1 MSSLCFSYEWWRH
14 GIWSIYIPSLAQ
26 LTSDSSVVYN
36 QEMYMSPL
44 SPLFDG
50 NKRKRRA
57 KELYTILVLSLHNYL
72 RACLP
77 SGISWVEISHW
88 SETTAL
94 DAFCSLREIRRSL
107 KEKPYAEYASAPV
120 HGLWPKDVV
129 VTNFLIGKWRVN
141 FYWVEGAQTITW
153 LDSPLRPS
161 RGRYCKCSEAF

>member
-14 GIWSIYIPSLAQ
+14 GIWSIYIPSLVQ

-50 NKRKRRA
+50 DKRKRRA
-57 KELYTILVLSLHNYL
+57 KELYTILVLSRHNYL

-94 DAFCSLREIRRSL
+94 DAFCSLRQRDTAFSKGEAICWICVSSGAWSL
-107 KEKPYAEYASAPV
+107 AKGCGGDEFFDWQVKSEFLLSW
-120 HGLWPKDVV
+120 GG
-129 VTNFLIGKWRVN
+129 TNYYLTRLSF
-141 FYWVEGAQTITW
+141 
-153 LDSPLRPS
+153 
-161 RGRYCKCSEAF
+161 

>member
-14 GIWSIYIPSLAQ
+14 GIWSIYIPSLVQ

-57 KELYTILVLSLHNYL
+57 KELYTILVLSRHNYL

-94 DAFCSLREIRRSL
+94 DAFCSLRQRDTAFSKGEGHMLNMRQLRCMVSGQRMWWWRIFRL
-107 KEKPYAEYASAPV
+107 ASEEWIFTELRG
-120 HGLWPKDVV
+120 HKL
-129 VTNFLIGKWRVN
+129 L
-141 FYWVEGAQTITW
+141 
-153 LDSPLRPS
+153 LD
-161 RGRYCKCSEAF
+161 